1 MNGSIHAIRPTNAAM
16 LSMCDVESHCTDS
29 SDRQTRIDALGEVVL
44 GAGHRDTGE
53 TDG

>member
-16 LSMCDVESHCTDS
+16 LSMCDVESHQPAN

-44 GAGHRDTGE
+44 GAVHRDTGE
-53 TDG
+53 TNG